1 MSKCDNLDECVAG
14 EEDLNTKN
22 VFSQVL
28 DMVKI
33 AGDNRFGHE
42 PRAIRGHGSRRE
54 GSGSGQTRDIGVRS
68 QQHANDDTTSQTS
81 SQRWTVHIFFFL
93 ARF

>member
-1 MSKCDNLDECVAG
+1 MAELSKCDNLDECVAG

-28 DMVKI
+28 DMVKML
-33 AGDNRFGHE
+33 
-42 PRAIRGHGSRRE
+42 
-54 GSGSGQTRDIGVRS
+54 GQTVLVMSLEQSVDMGAAAKAAV
-68 QQHANDDTTSQTS
+68 SQTS